1 MSESDDTDSGNDPST
16 GVIAI
21 QGRWSTPEE
30 APTTGSLLGEALDL
44 ITAMLADLVG
54 ASAADPD
61 DFVDDLDRLSQMPGP
76 TQQTPNWRP
85 GALICALNPPL
96 PRQAPGLRVRC
107 RASVC
112 RSDLHLHDSGAV
124 LPSCAWATPQT
135 RPAGVGLL
143 DRAAV

>member
-61 DFVDDLDRLSQMPGP
+61 DFVDDLDRLSQIPGRLSKLR
-76 TQQTPNWRP
+76 T
-85 GALICALNPPL
+85 GA
-96 PRQAPGLRVRC
+96 RER
-107 RASVC
+107 
-112 RSDLHLHDSGAV
+112 
-124 LPSCAWATPQT
+124 
-135 RPAGVGLL
+135 
-143 DRAAV
+143 